1 MTDPCVPKNGVC
13 LQHGC
18 APLVLDGQCQ
28 VGFDSGWTDM
38 MTDDAHRDA
47 RDRAVGGAIRDLK
60 NAIDWQC
67 NRIREPDALDRIALE
82 TLATALRLL
91 GGVPLK
97 ERVKPIKRRRA
108 KP

>member
-1 MTDPCVPKNGVC
+1 MSEPCVPKNGVC

-47 RDRAVGGAIRDLK
+47 RDRAVGGVIHDLE

-67 NRIREPDALDRIALE
+67 KRIRKVDGLDVVARDTIALAVKLLS
-82 TLATALRLL
+82 TL
-91 GGVPLK
+91 PLK
-97 ERVKPIKRRRA
+97 ERAKPVKRRRA
-108 KP
+108 KR